1 MENYFLKLKI
11 EGANTVDISS
21 LVLPSIVLF
30 FIIYFAVRLAIRPLL
45 HKSDETIT
53 DKQDSG
59 LAKLRDMDVLSTNEL
74 EQVIKLYQQRGI
86 KKESYEEY
94 QKYATVL
101 KELNKIGYFT
111 EDVYLSRLDKLKKH
125 FEIS

>member
-1 MENYFLKLKI
+1 MGNYISKLKI
-11 EGANTVDISS
+11 KGASKVDISS

-30 FIIYFAVRLAIRPLL
+30 LIVYFAVRLAIRPLL
-45 HKSDETIT
+45 YKPDETT
-53 DKQDSG
+53 TYNQDAG
-59 LAKLRDMDVLSTNEL
+59 LAKLRDMDVLSAAEL
-74 EQVIKLYQQRGI
+74 DQVIKLYQQRGI